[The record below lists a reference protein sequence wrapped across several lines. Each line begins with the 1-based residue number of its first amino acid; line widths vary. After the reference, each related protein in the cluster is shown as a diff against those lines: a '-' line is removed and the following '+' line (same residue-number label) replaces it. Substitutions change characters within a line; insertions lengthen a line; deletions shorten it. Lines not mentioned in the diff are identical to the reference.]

1 MRGPSR
7 VLRIPFLYQSLFSIF
22 PALQEGNAEC
32 CILFQNHTWINFK
45 KCLSLNNVNCLHVVY
60 RPQPATLL
68 KKETLADVFSCEYC
82 KISKTTFSG
91 RTTPVAAFEY
101 SAKILAFSFIMLTGI
116 SVLWVA
122 FRMPNFFL
130 TSSKTSF
137 KLTQE
142 KWKCDPLLLLRL
154 GQEILTVYGSTSWN
168 SGILRSFTELVK
180 SDFKIFIVFLFTYQ
194 SNFIIWFYFIW
205 WHGFN
210 SFPKLPII

>member
-1 MRGPSR
+1 M
-7 VLRIPFLYQSLFSIF
+7 LRIPFLYQSLFSIF

-91 RTTPVAAFEY
+91 RTTPVAAFVY

-116 SVLWVA
+116 SVLSVA
-122 FRMPNFFL
+122 FRMPNFFWL
-130 TSSKTSF
+130 PQRHH
-137 KLTQE
+137 L
-142 KWKCDPLLLLRL
+142 
-154 GQEILTVYGSTSWN
+154 SWRKKN
-168 SGILRSFTELVK
+168 EDVIPYCF
-180 SDFKIFIVFLFTYQ
+180 
-194 SNFIIWFYFIW
+194 
-205 WHGFN
+205 
-210 SFPKLPII
+210 

>member
-1 MRGPSR
+1 MCFP
-7 VLRIPFLYQSLFSIF
+7 VYIAKFLRPPFL
-22 PALQEGNAEC
+22 AEQ
-32 CILFQNHTWINFK
+32 LRYFW
-45 KCLSLNNVNCLHVVY
+45 
-60 RPQPATLL
+60 
-68 KKETLADVFSCEYC
+68 VFC
-82 KISKTTFSG
+82 KN
-91 RTTPVAAFEY
+91 
-101 SAKILAFSFIMLTGI
+101 I
-116 SVLWVA
+116 SVFFHYVDRDISTMSSLSNA
-122 FRMPNFFL
+122 QFFL